1 MKEEGYNNDFIS
13 GGNHAYPTS
22 AEPLIADLLL
32 QPLLDKILA
41 YNGTVNVTDL
51 LNVIANW
58 NQPGGPADVN
68 FDGIVNVAD
77 LLIVIGSWGPCSR
90 SRVYTAHMNTRA
102 KKIVTSL
109 VVFVLVLVV
118 LNIIF
123 SDMNW
128 GIHISI
134 VGSVVLTLVVW
145 GIMAAME
152 SGRG

>member
-1 MKEEGYNNDFIS
+1 
-13 GGNHAYPTS
+13 
-22 AEPLIADLLL
+22 
-32 QPLLDKILA
+32 
-41 YNGTVNVTDL
+41 
-51 LNVIANW
+51 
-58 NQPGGPADVN
+58 
-68 FDGIVNVAD
+68 
-77 LLIVIGSWGPCSR
+77 
-90 SRVYTAHMNTRA
+90 MNTRA

-109 VVFVLVLVV
+109 VIFVLVLVV

>member
-1 MKEEGYNNDFIS
+1 M
-13 GGNHAYPTS
+13 
-22 AEPLIADLLL
+22 
-32 QPLLDKILA
+32 
-41 YNGTVNVTDL
+41 
-51 LNVIANW
+51 
-58 NQPGGPADVN
+58 
-68 FDGIVNVAD
+68 
-77 LLIVIGSWGPCSR
+77 
-90 SRVYTAHMNTRA
+90 
-102 KKIVTSL
+102 TSL

>member
-1 MKEEGYNNDFIS
+1 
-13 GGNHAYPTS
+13 
-22 AEPLIADLLL
+22 
-32 QPLLDKILA
+32 
-41 YNGTVNVTDL
+41 
-51 LNVIANW
+51 
-58 NQPGGPADVN
+58 
-68 FDGIVNVAD
+68 
-77 LLIVIGSWGPCSR
+77 
-90 SRVYTAHMNTRA
+90 MNTRA

-152 SGRG
+152 SGRR

>member
-1 MKEEGYNNDFIS
+1 
-13 GGNHAYPTS
+13 
-22 AEPLIADLLL
+22 
-32 QPLLDKILA
+32 
-41 YNGTVNVTDL
+41 
-51 LNVIANW
+51 
-58 NQPGGPADVN
+58 
-68 FDGIVNVAD
+68 
-77 LLIVIGSWGPCSR
+77 
-90 SRVYTAHMNTRA
+90 MNTRA